1 MPHVYIVVQ
10 RIQCKPIVYAIY
22 IIVYVRIKR
31 IWQLLNSCLCISVH
45 FENQGNVSKTIPNEY
60 WLMVFS
66 KNTWLYEQWL
76 TYSSGWIWFFAH
88 YKRRHCICFYLIFLL
103 KKRFSIYVTNV
114 IWVKLQ
120 HYEMSMNN
128 IRVLYQYYILRAI
141 FMIFHHTKTR
151 NKRSTN
157 YAWVLNI

>member
-45 FENQGNVSKTIPNEY
+45 FENQANVSKTIPNEY

-66 KNTWLYEQWL
+66 KNTWLYIWL
-76 TYSSGWIWFFAH
+76 IFQDEFGFLRITNGVIVFASTWF
-88 YKRRHCICFYLIFLL
+88 FLL

>member
-76 TYSSGWIWFFAH
+76 TYISGWIWFFAH
-88 YKRRHCICFYLIFLL
+88 YKRRHCICFYLIFFI
-103 KKRFSIYVTNV
+103 K
-114 IWVKLQ
+114 
-120 HYEMSMNN
+120 EE
-128 IRVLYQYYILRAI
+128 
-141 FMIFHHTKTR
+141 IFHLRYKCHLSETTTLR
-151 NKRSTN
+151 NV
-157 YAWVLNI
+157 YE